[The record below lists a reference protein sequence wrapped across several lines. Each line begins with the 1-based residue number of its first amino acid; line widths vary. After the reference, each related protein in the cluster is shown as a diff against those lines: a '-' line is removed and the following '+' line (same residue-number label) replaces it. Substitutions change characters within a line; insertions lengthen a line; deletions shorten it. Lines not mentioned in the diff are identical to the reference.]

1 MANKGTSDDPIVE
14 LTVRVRRSMRDALR
28 TEYKRSGHTMSQQ
41 VRMSLAL
48 WLKRIHRDP
57 HGADGVMASL
67 SGPGPAYG
75 KPGAYQSGSPSDY
88 DAAGAPIDW
97 LTMPEPDPAK
107 EPVLWSKWSARQ
119 GNAAIK
125 ELAGKHWPITH
136 KDD

>member
-1 MANKGTSDDPIVE
+1 MANKGTEADPMVLMQVRVPKSLRTGLQQVYKASG
-14 LTVRVRRSMRDALR
+14 LTV
-28 TEYKRSGHTMSQQ
+28 SQQ
-41 VRMSLAL
+41 VRFSLAL
-48 WLKRIHRDP
+48 WLKRVHRDP
-57 HGADGVMASL
+57 LGANGVMGSL
-67 SGPGPAYG
+67 TGQGPAYQG
-75 KPGAYQSGSPSDY
+75 SHGHQNPSPSDY

-97 LTMPEPDPAK
+97 LSMPEPDPAT